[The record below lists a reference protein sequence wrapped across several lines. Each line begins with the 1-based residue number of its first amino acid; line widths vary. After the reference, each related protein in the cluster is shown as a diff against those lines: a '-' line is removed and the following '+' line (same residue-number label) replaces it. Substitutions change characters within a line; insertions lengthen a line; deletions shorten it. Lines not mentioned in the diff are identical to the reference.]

1 MTNKRT
7 HRLRWST
14 LVAVV
19 AVLPLALAGCVG
31 EDKSPGPTTT
41 TPPTRV
47 APIAPTDKNAPVT
60 LTWWTGQFADAQ
72 KTLEGIAAE
81 FSAKH
86 PNVTIK
92 LSSGGSTTDDLLQ
105 KLSAGFA
112 ADVYPDVSY
121 AFGSWASQLADSGR
135 TLDITGNIADPAV
148 KWDDFPEAAR
158 ETAAPG
164 GRTIGFP
171 AIVDNLALF
180 YNTTLFDA
188 AGLAYPTKDWTWDD
202 FRAAAKKL
210 TNPAKNVYGTGFDVS
225 AGEGTTWS
233 MWPQLWQNGGSIL
246 SADEKTSAFNSAAG
260 VAAVSYWRDL
270 AQTDKSVYL
279 DQTAEKAAPLFIS
292 NNIGL
297 LITGPWEL
305 YDLSVAKTKY
315 GVTVLPGTKGNH
327 QTVSGPD
334 LWVLFDHKD
343 ANRAY
348 WSYELVRWLTEG
360 PQDEKWNMVLGNL
373 PLRAS
378 ERTSATFAATVKQ
391 YPGYDVLAANL
402 DNATQK
408 RPTVK
413 GYVELSKAFGKAVSR
428 LLQGDG
434 DVKAELDKAAAVADA
449 ALADQ

>member
-1 MTNKRT
+1 MI
-7 HRLRWST
+7 S
-14 LVAVV
+14 
-19 AVLPLALAGCVG
+19 
-31 EDKSPGPTTT
+31 
-41 TPPTRV
+41 RV
-47 APIAPTDKNAPVT
+47 MSGAMIKI
-60 LTWWTGQFADAQ
+60 GQFADAQ
-72 KTLEGIAAE
+72 KTLEGIAAQ

-270 AQTDKSVYL
+270 AQTDKSVRVWGEAVPL
-279 DQTAEKAAPLFIS
+279 ALAPGRGFDEPAPP
-292 NNIGL
+292 N
-297 LITGPWEL
+297 W
-305 YDLSVAKTKY
+305 
-315 GVTVLPGTKGNH
+315 LP
-327 QTVSGPD
+327 V
-334 LWVLFDHKD
+334 
-343 ANRAY
+343 
-348 WSYELVRWLTEG
+348 
-360 PQDEKWNMVLGNL
+360 
-373 PLRAS
+373 LRALRVVHRGVERLS
-378 ERTSATFAATVKQ
+378 PAAAALRAFRERTGWTGAPVIETVHGV
-391 YPGYDVLAANL
+391 GY
-402 DNATQK
+402 
-408 RPTVK
+408 RC
-413 GYVELSKAFGKAVSR
+413 G
-428 LLQGDG
+428 
-434 DVKAELDKAAAVADA
+434 
-449 ALADQ
+449 